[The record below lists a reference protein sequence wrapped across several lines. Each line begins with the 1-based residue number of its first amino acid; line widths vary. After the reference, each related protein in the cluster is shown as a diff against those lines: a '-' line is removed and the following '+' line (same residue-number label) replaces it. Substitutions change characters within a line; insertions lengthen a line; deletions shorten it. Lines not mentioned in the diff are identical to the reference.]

1 MASRVATLDYR
12 VFGAE
17 GATTRVRSLASAL
30 EQQKRNAASLQ
41 PALLAAQRGNTALG
55 AASQAGAAQIMA
67 LSGAL
72 GPLGVG
78 LAAAALRAPQ
88 AAVGLASYAAQAERA
103 TVLSRAVN
111 AAVLGGAATMAAAGI
126 ASVAYAGNILRGAD
140 AYASLSSR
148 LKIFSADAEAA
159 AANEAA
165 LFATAREAR
174 TSVEGLGVLFTRV
187 TPAIADM
194 GRAQSDALKITESV
208 SKALAIQGATTAEA
222 SAATVQFAQALAS
235 GVLRG
240 DELKSMMESSPQLLR
255 YIAANLE
262 MSGSIGVAFGQ
273 LRKLGEEG
281 KLSAEKLVEALL
293 RAAPKIEADF
303 ANAPK
308 TAAQG
313 WQVLQ
318 DTIMRTTGQLAQT
331 VGLQDGV
338 FGFLS
343 DLSDRLDAFRNR
355 VLLDPS
361 VLDPA
366 IEAGRMFGE
375 TLEIVGD
382 IAGGVAENFDLIVMA
397 AQAVI
402 ALKLGEVMATGFA
415 AAAAKAKELGAAVQ
429 SFRANGVYIAGAGR
443 APELAASAQGVAA
456 AAAAADAK
464 ALDLRR
470 QAEDEARR
478 AVFARTAADAAS
490 AEVTAMKARAGV
502 VATEVAAAE
511 ARASAL
517 VAAAEKGEAAA
528 KGLATKAT
536 EAETAA
542 TTRAAIAKAGYAAV
556 TAQVNTGQA
565 LLAAGTRALSAA
577 YAFIGGPIGLATIAL
592 GALAFMTIRNIQAQ
606 QAHAASV
613 QSNGRA
619 IARTAESYRNLKAA
633 QDAAGPSGKVAVD
646 SMSDAARNAAALTGE
661 IHKLGDE
668 YYRLAAAAKAAAI
681 ETANQEVA
689 KTKEQEATA
698 WRNYQER
705 LRMERGRAQRGGA
718 NAEAL
723 AQERARNSQ
732 EGASIRS
739 AWQNSAA
746 AVRFRDEQLRR
757 NLDDG
762 WTERPTAA
770 VSSGSS
776 TASKADAATNAIRS
790 LLEQIASA
798 AEAAALMGQTAG
810 ASSFDV
816 VRGVAMAGDT
826 PLSARSEDEA
836 RAIMAYVEQV
846 ETVRKASATLIAET
860 GLTREALEAQAAQTL
875 ATALATS
882 QAAQAQT
889 RWEER
894 LAAARG
900 ESTAVA
906 QAEKEVAEARRQGAD
921 VTEEAVQ
928 AYLNLI
934 RAQEAQRRSEAAL
947 QRSRPVV
954 DDVTR
959 EELDAMGRVP
969 ERWRPDA
976 GAMGIDVEAALA
988 QWAAARE
995 RILAES
1001 DRRVRENY
1009 ERSIREGRLTAEE
1022 ASRQMADD
1030 IAANRVAVEAV
1041 SAEQVADIWRRLRD
1055 EDRQAYDDRLQERL
1069 DQERELADSITGSL
1083 EDLAMGGNPSELGR
1097 RFGEDLLRSIWQE
1110 LVTNPLN
1117 LAIKTALR
1125 SLTAGDGTG
1134 GSGGFWSSV
1143 MSALGFGGTG
1153 GGSAGVPGDLAGLY
1167 RDGGLPR
1174 FDRGGYPGLV
1184 AMALSPGLI
1193 RGPGGPRD
1201 DRILARVSN
1210 REFISNAE
1218 ATGRN
1223 LPLLQAL
1230 NAGMSLTEAL
1240 RAGVPAFAGGG
1251 LPGGVMSDLIARDFL
1266 SGDMG
1271 YAYPAQT
1278 ADNDRSRAENARS
1291 APAGDLV
1298 VNIRNETG
1306 EPVEQKSVTRTPE
1319 GFDLVLGRAVEKKV
1333 GEMGAKGS
1341 LAKAFGKTPPK
1352 RRR

>member
-12 VFGAE
+12 VTGAE
-17 GATTRVRSLASAL
+17 GATTRVRTLAQAMA
-30 EQQKRNAASLQ
+30 EQKRNAASLQ

-67 LSGAL
+67 LSSAL
-72 GPLGVG
+72 GPLGAG

-88 AAVGLASYAAQAERA
+88 AALGLASYAAQAERA

-111 AAVLGGAATMAAAGI
+111 AAVLGGAATMTAAGI

-148 LKIFSADAEAA
+148 LKIFSADAQSA

-187 TPAIADM
+187 TPAISDM

-255 YIAANLE
+255 YIATNLE

-293 RAAPKIEADF
+293 RAGPKIEADF

-331 VGLQDGV
+331 AGLQDGV

-343 DLSDRLDAFRNR
+343 DLSDRLDGFREK

-361 VLDPA
+361 ILDPA
-366 IEAGRMFGE
+366 IDAAELFGE
-375 TLEIVGD
+375 TLEIAGD
-382 IAGGVAENFDLIVMA
+382 IAGGVAENFDLIVTV
-397 AQAVI
+397 AQALI
-402 ALKLGEVMATGFA
+402 ALKAGEVMANGFA
-415 AAAAKAKELGAAVQ
+415 AAIAKAKELERLRD
-429 SFRANGVYIAGAGR
+429 SFRANGVYIAGAGA

-456 AAAAADAK
+456 ASAAADAK
-464 ALDLRR
+464 ALNLRA

-502 VATEVAAAE
+502 VAAEVSTAE

-528 KGLATKAT
+528 KALATKAT
-536 EAETAA
+536 DAETAA

-556 TAQVNTGQA
+556 AAQVNTGQA
-565 LLAAGTRALSAA
+565 LLAAGTRALAAA

-592 GALAFMTIRNIQAQ
+592 GALAFMTIKNIQAQ
-606 QAHAASV
+606 QNHEASV
-613 QSNGRA
+613 RSNSRA
-619 IARTAESYRNLKAA
+619 IARLTADIALQKKAKEELGPA
-633 QDAAGPSGKVAVD
+633 DAKVVN
-646 SMSDAARNAAALTGE
+646 SMDAEVRQAAELTGE
-661 IHKLGDE
+661 LGKLTDQ
-668 YYRLAAAAKAAAI
+668 YYALAAARKASLLSDLYKDR
-681 ETANQEVA
+681 N
-689 KTKEQEATA
+689 EARKAGAEA
-698 WRNYQER
+698 WTNLEFER
-705 LRMERGRAQRGGA
+705 RRQRGLAQRGGA
-718 NAEAL
+718 NAASVAEQRLRGTAEWKNFGEA
-723 AQERARNSQ
+723 ARV
-732 EGASIRS
+732 GAAIDRQI
-739 AWQNSAA
+739 AEMEA
-746 AVRFRDEQLRR
+746 RK
-757 NLDDG
+757 LDDG
-762 WTERPTAA
+762 FVERNTTAA

-776 TASKADAATNAIRS
+776 AASKADAATNAIRS
-790 LLEQIASA
+790 LLEQIAAA

-846 ETVRKASATLIAET
+846 ETVRKASAGLIAET

-921 VTEEAVQ
+921 ITEEAVQ

-1009 ERSIREGRLTAEE
+1009 EKSIREGRLTAEE

-1055 EDRQAYDDRLQERL
+1055 EDRQAWDDRLQERL
-1069 DQERELADSITGSL
+1069 DQERELADAVTGAL
-1083 EDLAMGGNPSELGR
+1083 EDLALGGDAVDIGR
-1097 RFGEDLLRSIWQE
+1097 QLGEDLLRSIWQE
-1110 LVTNPLN
+1110 LVSNPLN
-1117 LAIKTALR
+1117 LMIKTTLR
-1125 SLTAGDGTG
+1125 SLLSGDGTG

-1143 MSALGFGGTG
+1143 MSAFGFGGGGTTTTSPVSTG
-1153 GGSAGVPGDLAGLY
+1153 GVY
-1167 RDGGLPR
+1167 RDGGLPG
-1174 FDRGGYPGLV
+1174 FDQGGLV
-1184 AMALSPGLI
+1184 AMALRPGLI

-1201 DRILARVSN
+1201 DRILARVSTD
-1210 REFISNAE
+1210 EYIVNAS
-1218 ATGRN
+1218 ATKRHFQ
-1223 LPLLQAL
+1223 LLEAL
-1230 NAGMSLTEAL
+1230 NSGRSVTDALSLTP
-1240 RAGVPAFAGGG
+1240 GFAAGG
-1251 LPGGVMSDLIARDFL
+1251 LPGGVMADMLSREIL
-1266 SGDMG
+1266 SGDAG
-1271 YAYPAQT
+1271 YVYTPQAAES
-1278 ADNDRSRAENARS
+1278 DRSSAEASRGGPS
-1291 APAGDLV
+1291 GDLV
-1298 VNIRNETG
+1298 VNIKNETG
-1306 EPVEQKSVTRTPE
+1306 EPIHAEVSRTPQ
-1319 GFDLVLGRAVEKKV
+1319 GFDMSIMRDAVRSEINRS
-1333 GEMGAKGS
+1333 GSDGS
-1341 LAKAFGKTPPK
+1341 LAKALGKTPPK